1 MKKILW
7 IFYAVCFFA
16 YNSYADDF
24 TNFCGI
30 PNVLYKDDIAYIIK
44 GDGYI
49 CEFKE
54 QRDDAYCEIFP
65 ILMENEHG
73 FLKDKLNGLFILE
86 AKGLILYHHEKL
98 EKALK
103 IYGVTEWL
111 DMQRKLFHE
120 GLYKHDEYTL
130 ESAVELFGTQE
141 KDSKRLR
148 LGDTVFFN
156 TGILKITSSS
166 YFIEAHQGK
175 EIVYSPEYFLSKI
188 FYNIGD
194 DYINF
199 WLYDSVSP
207 PWVEGVKGYGIGE
220 YLDIDFK
227 YASDEIQI
235 LNGFV
240 DFSRK
245 HLYRANSR
253 VKKILVESDDPKF
266 AKEYELEDVVRY
278 TPVRLPEKTKKI
290 RITIKD
296 VYKGD
301 KYDDTCISSITVTD
315 PNVPSFE
322 ERKKQLLKLL
332 EATDVMKKI
341 KTFKEKSNM
350 N

>member
-1 MKKILW
+1 MIW
-7 IFYAVCFFA
+7 IFYAVCLFV
-16 YNSYADDF
+16 YNSYADDLI
-24 TNFCGI
+24 NFCEI
-30 PNVLYKDDIAYIIK
+30 PNPLYRDDAAYIVK

-54 QRDDAYCEIFP
+54 LKDNTYCEIFP
-65 ILMENEHG
+65 IMLETERG
-73 FLKDKLNGLFILE
+73 FVKDKHSDLFILE
-86 AKGLILYHHEKL
+86 AEGLILYHYAEL
-98 EKALK
+98 ERVAK
-103 IYGVTEWL
+103 IYGTAKWI
-111 DMQRKLFHE
+111 DMQRKLFYE
-120 GLYKHDEYTL
+120 GSYKHDAYTV
-130 ESAVELFGTQE
+130 ESAVELFGTQQ
-141 KDSKRLR
+141 KDLQRLR

-156 TGILKITSSS
+156 TGILKIASSS
-166 YFIEAHQGK
+166 YLIETHQGK

-253 VKKILVESDDPKF
+253 VKKILVESEDPKF

-301 KYDDTCISSITVTD
+301 KYDDTCISSIIVTD

>member
-1 MKKILW
+1 MKKMIW
-7 IFYAVCFFA
+7 IFYAICFFS

-24 TNFCGI
+24 TNFCEI

-44 GDGYI
+44 GNGYI

-54 QRDDAYCEIFP
+54 QWDNAYCEIFP
-65 ILMENEHG
+65 ILMENESG
-73 FLKDKLNGLFILE
+73 FLKDKLNGLFVLE
-86 AKGLILYHHEKL
+86 AKGLLLYHHEKL
-98 EKALK
+98 EKVLK
-103 IYGVTEWL
+103 IYGVTKWL
-111 DMQRKLFHE
+111 DMQRKLFYE
-120 GLYKHDEYTL
+120 GSYKHDAYTV
-130 ESAVELFGTQE
+130 ESAVELFGIQQ
-141 KDSKRLR
+141 KDSKHLS

-156 TGILKITSSS
+156 TGISKIVSSS
-166 YFIEAHQGK
+166 YLIETHQGK
-175 EIVYSPEYFLSKI
+175 DIVYSPEHFLSKI

-199 WLYDSVSP
+199 WLYDSISP
-207 PWVEGVKGYGIGE
+207 PWVEGVKGYGVGE

-245 HLYRANSR
+245 RLYRDNSR
-253 VKKILVESDDPKF
+253 VKKILIESEDPKF

-278 TPVRLPEKTKKI
+278 TSIQLPEKTEKI

-301 KYDDTCISSITVTD
+301 KYDDTCISSIIVTD
-315 PNVPSFE
+315 PNAPSFE
-322 ERKKQLLKLL
+322 DQKKQLLKLL